1 MNAALQIANSTE
13 NPVTITIMRVL
24 VIEDEA
30 DLRDTVVET
39 LREEGFATD
48 SCADGEEGLYKAL
61 HWDYDAIL
69 LDIMLPKLDG
79 WEVLQAIRAQKETP
93 VMMLT
98 ARDGVEDR
106 IKGLDKGADD
116 YLPKPF
122 DLAEMVAR
130 TRAIARRSGGQR
142 NPELSVGDISVNTT
156 ARQVTQNGTLV
167 ELTAREYAL
176 TELFV
181 RKVDEVVTRDYIY
194 EHLFDENEDSL
205 SNMLDV
211 YIYKLRQ
218 KFGKNFIR
226 TMRGHGYIVKSPDHS

>member
-1 MNAALQIANSTE
+1 
-13 NPVTITIMRVL
+13 MRVL

-30 DLRDTVVET
+30 ELRETVVET

-48 SCADGEEGLYKAL
+48 YCGDGEEGLYKAL

-69 LDIMLPKLDG
+69 LDIMLPKING
-79 WEVLQAIRAQKETP
+79 WEVLKRIRDAQKETP

-98 ARDGVEDR
+98 ARDGIDDR
-106 IKGLDKGADD
+106 IKGLNQGADD

-122 DLAEMVAR
+122 DLAEMIAR

-142 NPELSVGDISVNTT
+142 NPELRIGNVIVNTT
-156 ARQVTQNGTLV
+156 SRQVTLNGQPI

-205 SNMLDV
+205 SNILDV

-218 KFGKNFIR
+218 KLGKQFIR
-226 TMRGHGYIVKSPDHS
+226 TMRGHGYITRSQDQS